1 MTDTLFGNFKA
12 AVENA
17 LPGARRGDAASLF
30 AIAEAHETAT
40 HLGRIHFGLAHAWT
54 CLACK
59 CPDATDEHRQARL
72 NYEVDFDVA
81 DLDIGQ
87 QWLPIIRERMEAG
100 GAAGRWTG
108 TIAPN
113 DADFVRDWLKTH
125 EGENAKADDRPGW
138 AGELLFEHLHLRA
151 DFELSLEMVNALREK
166 HSTEPQLVMLGCGPI
181 EDMLIKFGR
190 RAVDA
195 FVPRLKNETPL
206 AYAVACV
213 WISGWDENRRDILA
227 YWAQKLREHD
237 IPTVPTQ
244 EPHLRGPHAPL

>member
-17 LPGARRGDAASLF
+17 LPGARRGAAASLF

-40 HLGRIHFGLAHAWT
+40 HLGRIHFGLAYAWT
-54 CLACK
+54 CLACE

-72 NYEVDFDVA
+72 NYEVDFDVN

-87 QWLPIIRERMEAG
+87 QWMPIIRERLNS
-100 GAAGRWTG
+100 GAEPGRWTG

-113 DADFVRDWLKTH
+113 DADFVRDWLKAN
-125 EGENAKADDRPGW
+125 EGEKAKADDRLGW
-138 AGELLFEHLHLRA
+138 AEELLFDHLHLKA
-151 DFELSLEMVNALREK
+151 DFELSLEMVNALLAG
-166 HSTEPQLVMLGCGPI
+166 HSTESQLVMLGCGTL
-181 EDMLIKFGR
+181 EEMLIKFGR

-195 FVPRLKNETPL
+195 FVPRLKSEKPL

-213 WISGWDENRRDILA
+213 WISGGDEHRRDLLK
-227 YWAQKLREHD
+227 YWEQKLREHD
-237 IPTVPTQ
+237 VPTIPAE
-244 EPHLRGPHAPL
+244 EPHLPEPHRAL